1 MQTNGKHSYIF
12 FSTHLKQSINMNRS
26 NVRFLD
32 LPSEILFIILKK
44 LDNMDVLYSLLGV
57 DNERLDMIVQEKTF
71 TQILNFVLTTST
83 DDILT
88 IADPILN
95 RFCINILPKIDQ
107 NIKSL
112 ILESESM
119 KRILLAAN
127 YPNLTELK
135 IFNFNEKIVSS
146 YCTGKELWCSAV
158 QRF

>member
-1 MQTNGKHSYIF
+1 
-12 FSTHLKQSINMNRS
+12 
-26 NVRFLD
+26 
-32 LPSEILFIILKK
+32 
-44 LDNMDVLYSLLGV
+44 MDVLYSLLGV